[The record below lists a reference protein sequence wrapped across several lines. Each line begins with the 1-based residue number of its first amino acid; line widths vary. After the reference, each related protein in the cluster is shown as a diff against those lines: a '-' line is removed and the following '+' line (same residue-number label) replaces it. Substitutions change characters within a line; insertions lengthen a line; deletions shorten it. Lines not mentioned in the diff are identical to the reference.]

1 MRRCVTSCNSLPES
15 ACMPAICRVT
25 RLRTDVSVCRRQRRS
40 HFSKQCP
47 SEPQSMFSE
56 RRREAGSTR
65 LIIRLTRRERPQTL
79 TSARA
84 ALSGI
89 FSVYSANVPQPFHLI
104 HLHVYLVEVSR

>member
-1 MRRCVTSCNSLPES
+1 MSEITIRAAR
-15 ACMPAICRVT
+15 PADARGIA
-25 RLRTDVSVCRRQRRS
+25 RLDVETWRATYAGVLSSSYLVGL
-40 HFSKQCP
+40 
-47 SEPQSMFSE
+47 SE